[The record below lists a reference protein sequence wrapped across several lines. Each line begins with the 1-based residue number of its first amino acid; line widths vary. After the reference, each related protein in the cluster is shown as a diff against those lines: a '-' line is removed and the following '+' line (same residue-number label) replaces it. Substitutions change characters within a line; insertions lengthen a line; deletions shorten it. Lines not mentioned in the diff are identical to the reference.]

1 MRGSHRPAQQGK
13 SAPLGNRLDPPSR
26 DVNLNGNF
34 SLAQKPH
41 EPEDGRDTPRA
52 AGWHKAADNARIG
65 NDTTTQPQAPER
77 TNRERSGSTARGQSA
92 RRGFSH
98 HTARASTEHRPSL
111 SAERADPRADNESR
125 EERSKIRAP
134 PSSSVYKSPTSRRG
148 QGEHSRARLPH
159 PRLPAHHRR
168 RHGGTGTKSS
178 RHHAKTRSS
187 GRGDNSLA
195 TGTSRKPHQG
205 HLSPTRPQQ
214 SQTRNSQGQLVDHI
228 RRRQTKSQG
237 GSGVKGRSRPTT
249 SQAHTPGVH
258 GLTARA
264 VRGAFPRQT
273 RGTHSERPESRE
285 GRRTRRRAQTE
296 LLVDPTKLPPP
307 AQTGHRRESGDAR
320 PHPALACG
328 RKVRQNS
335 RPGATATPRRQSRPA
350 PGRGR
355 ASARLAAARPP
366 PPPLARSA
374 ENEGTVISKRTPG
387 GARQPPS
394 NDRLHR
400 AAVPRIGARRPA
412 LSSGDTEHG
421 NKSPHSPPPRTEWHN
436 LGQDLQP
443 GPLCDLTNDT
453 RATRDLDRD
462 RAAAAAA
469 AAASDQS
476 ETRNQDDIRPNG
488 AARTREPGSRDRSQA
503 GRGGKD
509 GRPAPREKTN
519 RPPARPPPPVAR
531 PPPPP
536 NMARKGQMETR
547 KRKKKKKKLPKMGRL
562 QQETSRREAPRSLV
576 KVRSS
581 PAPQHT
587 PSP

>member
-1 MRGSHRPAQQGK
+1 MKA
-13 SAPLGNRLDPPSR
+13 R

-77 TNRERSGSTARGQSA
+77 TNRERSGSTGGGVRV
-92 RRGFSH
+92 
-98 HTARASTEHRPSL
+98 RA
-111 SAERADPRADNESR
+111 
-125 EERSKIRAP
+125 
-134 PSSSVYKSPTSRRG
+134 
-148 QGEHSRARLPH
+148 
-159 PRLPAHHRR
+159 
-168 RHGGTGTKSS
+168 GTGPTTY
-178 RHHAKTRSS
+178 RLTRGPSPPTPET
-187 GRGDNSLA
+187 SLV
-195 TGTSRKPHQG
+195 
-205 HLSPTRPQQ
+205 LSFFRPQ
-214 SQTRNSQGQLVDHI
+214 
-228 RRRQTKSQG
+228 
-237 GSGVKGRSRPTT
+237 
-249 SQAHTPGVH
+249 
-258 GLTARA
+258 
-264 VRGAFPRQT
+264 
-273 RGTHSERPESRE
+273 RPESRE

-476 ETRNQDDIRPNG
+476 ETRNQDEIRPNG
-488 AARTREPGSRDRSQA
+488 AARTREPGSWDRSQA

-547 KRKKKKKKLPKMGRL
+547 KRKKKKKKNSQRWVGSSKRRAVGRH
-562 QQETSRREAPRSLV
+562 
-576 KVRSS
+576 
-581 PAPQHT
+581 PAHL
-587 PSP
+587 